1 VIVDRYPSVN
11 LLELVP
17 QRVLAFEPELQ
28 ELDRLLEDDVLFQ
41 RVKADLSRRRPHSR
55 TRGRHSTP
63 VEVTLRLLV
72 VKRLYRWSYEQT
84 EHFVGDSLVL
94 RQFCRLYWQPVPD
107 DTTLLR
113 WAQLLAPRT
122 LEQLNE
128 RVVALAASLRV
139 TRGRKLR
146 VDSTVVA
153 TNIHHPTDS
162 RLLGDGVRVLS
173 RLLRRA
179 KRVLGEQAGLGPQW
193 FRPRTR
199 SVRRLAQ
206 QVHRL
211 ARRKGEAAAEEMKAV
226 YARLSGI
233 APQSSRQAE
242 RVRAVLEE
250 GAEGTAQRLGQQFT
264 HFLPL
269 VGQAI
274 QQATRRVLQGESV
287 PAAEKLLSL
296 FEPHTQV
303 IQRHKPGQPVE
314 FGRKL
319 WLDEVDGGIISRY
332 AVLAQP
338 GQDQPY
344 LADSLAG
351 HQARFGHPPW
361 LLTGDRGVYSG
372 ANERLAQQA
381 GVQRI
386 VLPATGKPS
395 AARRQRERS
404 GWWRRGFRF
413 RAGIEGRISVLRRGF
428 ELDRCRDH
436 GEAGMGRW
444 VGWGVLTHNL
454 AKIAQTVARRGA
466 LHPAPVR

>member
-1 VIVDRYPSVN
+1 MIVDRYPPEN
-11 LLELVP
+11 
-17 QRVLAFEPELQ
+17 VLAVVPKQIIAVEPALR
-28 ELDRLLEDDVLFQ
+28 ELDRLLEDDELFQ
-41 RVKADLSRRRPHSR
+41 RVKVDLGRRRPHSR

-63 VEVTLRLLV
+63 VEVILRMLV

-94 RQFCRLYWQPVPD
+94 RQFCRVYWAAVPD

-113 WAQLLAPRT
+113 WAQLIGPAT
-122 LEQLNE
+122 LERLNS
-128 RVVALAASLRV
+128 RVVELARSLKV

-146 VDSTVVA
+146 VDSTVIA
-153 TNIHHPTDS
+153 TTIHHPTDS

-179 KRVLGEQAGLGPQW
+179 KRVVGEQAGCGRET
-193 FRPRTR
+193 FRTRTR

-211 ARRKGEAAAEEMKAV
+211 ARRKGEEAAEQMKGA
-226 YARLSGI
+226 YRRLRGI
-233 APQSSRQAE
+233 AQQSCRQAA
-242 RVRAVLEE
+242 RVRAVL
-250 GAEGTAQRLGQQFT
+250 AEQTERGAQRLEQQFG

-274 QQATRRVLQGESV
+274 HQATRRVLDGEAV
-287 PAAEKLLSL
+287 PAREKLLSL
-296 FEPHTQV
+296 FESHTQV
-303 IQRHKPGQPVE
+303 IQRHKPGHAVE

-319 WLDEVDGGIISRY
+319 WLDEVDGGIVSRY
-332 AVLAQP
+332 ALLDQP

-344 LADSLAG
+344 LADSLVG
-351 HQARFGHPPW
+351 HQERFGHPPW
-361 LLTGDRGVYSG
+361 LVAGDRGVYSA

-381 GVQRI
+381 GVERV
-386 VLPATGKPS
+386 VLPATGKPT
-395 AARRQRERS
+395 AERRRQERT

-444 VGWGVLTHNL
+444 VGWGILAHNL
-454 AKIAQTVARRGA
+454 TQIARTIARRAA
-466 LHPAPVR
+466 LRPAPAR

>member
-1 VIVDRYPSVN
+1 MIVDRYAPMNVF
-11 LLELVP
+11 EIAP
-17 QRVLAFEPELQ
+17 TRAMAFEPELR
-28 ELDRLLEDDVLFQ
+28 ELDRLLDDDALFQ
-41 RVKADLSRRRPHSR
+41 RVKTDLSRRRPHSR

-63 VEVTLRLLV
+63 VEVVLRMLV
-72 VKRLYRWSYEQT
+72 VKRLYQWSYEQT

-94 RQFCRLYWQPVPD
+94 RQFCRLYWEPVPD

-113 WAQLLAPRT
+113 WAPLIGPAT
-122 LEQLNE
+122 LERLNA
-128 RVVALAASLRV
+128 RVVELACSRQV

-146 VDSTVVA
+146 VDSTVIA
-153 TNIHHPTDS
+153 TTIHHPTDS
-162 RLLGDGVRVLS
+162 RLRGDGVRVLS

-179 KRVLGEQAGLGPQW
+179 KRVLGEQVDLSRET
-193 FRPRTR
+193 FRTRTR

-211 ARRKGEAAAEEMKAV
+211 ARRKGEEAAEQMNSV
-226 YARLSGI
+226 YRRLLTI
-233 APQSSRQAE
+233 TQQSCHQAE
-242 RVRAVLEE
+242 RVRAVL
-250 GAEGTAQRLGQQFT
+250 AQQDAPAARQLVEQFS

-274 QQATRRVLQGESV
+274 GQATRRVLHGEAV
-287 PAAEKLLSL
+287 PAADKLLSL

-303 IQRHKPGQPVE
+303 IQRHKPGQAVE

-319 WLDEVDGGIISRY
+319 WLDEVDGGIVSRY
-332 AVLAQP
+332 LVLDQP

-344 LADSLAG
+344 LAGSLAG
-351 HQARFGHPPW
+351 HQERFGHPPW
-361 LLTGDRGVYSG
+361 LLAGDRGVYSV

-395 AARRQRERS
+395 AARRQQERT

-454 AKIAQTVARRGA
+454 AKIAQTEARRA
-466 LHPAPVR
+466 APRLT

>member
-1 VIVDRYPSVN
+1 MIVDRYAPVN
-11 LLELVP
+11 LFAIVP
-17 QRVLAFEPELQ
+17 KQAMVFEPELR
-28 ELDRLLEDDVLFQ
+28 ELDRLLEDDALFQ
-41 RVKADLSRRRPHSR
+41 RVKADLSRRRPQSR

-63 VEVTLRLLV
+63 VEVVLRLLV

-84 EHFVGDSLVL
+84 EHLVGDSLVL
-94 RQFCRLYWQPVPD
+94 RQFCRLYWERVPD

-113 WAQLLAPRT
+113 WAQLIGPQT
-122 LEQLNE
+122 LEQLNG
-128 RVVALAASLRV
+128 RVVELAQSLQV

-146 VDSTVVA
+146 VDSTVIA
-153 TNIHHPTDS
+153 TTIHHPTDS

-173 RLLRRA
+173 RWLRRA
-179 KRVLGEQAGLGPQW
+179 KRLLGEQTDLSRET
-193 FRPRTR
+193 FRTRTR
-199 SVRRLAQ
+199 SMRRLAQ

-211 ARRKGEAAAEEMKAV
+211 ARRKGEEAAEQLQAA
-226 YARLSGI
+226 YTRLVGI
-233 APQSSRQAE
+233 AQQSCRQAE
-242 RVRAVLEE
+242 RVRAVLVEQT
-250 GAEGTAQRLGQQFT
+250 APAAQRLVQQFS

-274 QQATRRVLQGESV
+274 QQATRRVLRGEPV
-287 PAAEKLLSL
+287 PATEKLLSL

-303 IQRHKPGQPVE
+303 IQRHKPGHAVE

-319 WLDEVDGGIISRY
+319 WLDEVDGGLVSRY
-332 AVLAQP
+332 VVLDQP

-344 LADSLAG
+344 LAGSLAG
-351 HQARFGHPPW
+351 HQERFGHPPW
-361 LLTGDRGVYSG
+361 LLAGDRGVYSV
-372 ANERLAQQA
+372 ANEQLAQQA

-395 AARRQRERS
+395 AARRQQERT

-436 GEAGMGRW
+436 GEGGMGRW
-444 VGWGVLTHNL
+444 VGWGILAHNL
-454 AKIAQTVARRGA
+454 AKIAQTEARRS
-466 LHPAPVR
+466 APRLT

>member
-1 VIVDRYPSVN
+1 MIIDRYAPVN
-11 LLELVP
+11 LFEIIP
-17 QRVLAFEPELQ
+17 QRVLDFEPELR
-28 ELDRLLEDDVLFQ
+28 ELDRLLEDDELFQ
-41 RVKADLSRRRPHSR
+41 GMKADLGRRRPQSM

-63 VEVTLRLLV
+63 VEVILRLLV

-84 EHFVGDSLVL
+84 ERFVGDSLVL

-113 WAQLLAPRT
+113 WAR
-122 LEQLNE
+122 LNA
-128 RVVALAASLRV
+128 RVVELARARKV

-146 VDSTVVA
+146 VDSTVIA
-153 TNIHHPTDS
+153 TTIHHPTDS

-179 KRVLGEQAGLGPQW
+179 KRVLGDPPGLSQQT
-193 FRPRTR
+193 FRTRTR

-211 ARRKGEAAAEEMKAV
+211 ARRQGEEAAEPLKAA
-226 YARLSGI
+226 YTRLVGI
-233 APQSSRQAE
+233 AQQSCRQAE
-242 RVRAVLEE
+242 RVQAVLQEQTEE
-250 GAEGTAQRLGQQFT
+250 AALRLVQQLR

-269 VGQAI
+269 VRQAI
-274 QQATRRVLQGESV
+274 EQATRRVLQGESV

-296 FEPHTQV
+296 FEPHTQI
-303 IQRHKPGQPVE
+303 IQRHKPGHVVE

-319 WLDEVDGGIISRY
+319 WLDEVDGGLVSRY
-332 AVLAQP
+332 VLLEQP

-344 LADSLAG
+344 LAGSLAG
-351 HQARFGHPPW
+351 HQERFGHPPW
-361 LLTGDRGVYSG
+361 LLAGDRGVYSV
-372 ANERLAQQA
+372 ANERLAQAA

-395 AARRQRERS
+395 AARRQQERT
-404 GWWRRGFRF
+404 GGWRRGFRF

-428 ELDRCRDH
+428 ELERCRDH
-436 GEAGMGRW
+436 GEAGMARW
-444 VGWGVLTHNL
+444 IGWGILAHNL
-454 AKIAQTVARRGA
+454 TKIAQTVVRRSAVRPTPAR
-466 LHPAPVR
+466 